1 MYQYE
6 KMFKIHSYMG
16 EEQVAEQNVLK
27 YPIFTK
33 TNVSICLENKNFEG
47 NTPNLERVTLHGLTQ

>member
-1 MYQYE
+1 
-6 KMFKIHSYMG
+6 MG